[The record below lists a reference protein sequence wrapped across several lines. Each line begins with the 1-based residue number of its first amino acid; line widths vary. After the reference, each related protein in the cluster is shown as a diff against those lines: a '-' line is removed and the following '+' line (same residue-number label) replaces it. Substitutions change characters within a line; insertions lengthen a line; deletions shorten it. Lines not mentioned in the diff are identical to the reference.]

1 MNDFFNAFWREFQ
14 YKIVDLIVD
23 LANHHPLVA
32 WIILYFLGLLVLYFC
47 FKFIRHCYII
57 YNKSKN
63 IKILK
68 ISISFF
74 IPIVIVFYFLIKFTI
89 YKSNGCLVYFCI
101 FSWISTIGVIFWLC
115 DLKNLYQINH
125 KIETLKNKRS
135 KKLNL
140 KKVRI
145 R

>member
-14 YKIVDLIVD
+14 YKIVDLIVY

-68 ISISFF
+68 IGISFF
-74 IPIVIVFYFLIKFTI
+74 IPIVIVFYFIVKFTI
-89 YKSNGCLVYFCI
+89 YKSNGYLVYFCI
-101 FSWISTIGVIFWLC
+101 FSLISTISVIFGLC

-140 KKVRI
+140 KK
-145 R
+145 

>member
-1 MNDFFNAFWREFQ
+1 MNDFFNVLWREFQ
-14 YKIVDLIVD
+14 YKIVDLILY

-68 ISISFF
+68 IGILFF
-74 IPIVIVFYFLIKFTI
+74 YSYCYFFT
-89 YKSNGCLVYFCI
+89 
-101 FSWISTIGVIFWLC
+101 FS
-115 DLKNLYQINH
+115 
-125 KIETLKNKRS
+125 
-135 KKLNL
+135 LNS
-140 KKVRI
+140 
-145 R
+145 

>member
-14 YKIVDLIVD
+14 YKIVDLIVY

-68 ISISFF
+68 IGISFF
-74 IPIVIVFYFLIKFTI
+74 IPIVIVFT
-89 YKSNGCLVYFCI
+89 
-101 FSWISTIGVIFWLC
+101 FSLNSQSTNQMDI
-115 DLKNLYQINH
+115 
-125 KIETLKNKRS
+125 
-135 KKLNL
+135 
-140 KKVRI
+140 
-145 R
+145 

>member
-1 MNDFFNAFWREFQ
+1 MNDFFNVLWREFQ
-14 YKIVDLIVD
+14 YKIVDLILY

-68 ISISFF
+68 IGILFF
-74 IPIVIVFYFLIKFTI
+74 IPIVIVFYFLVKFII
-89 YKSNGCLVYFCI
+89 YKSNGYLVYFCI
-101 FSWISTIGVIFWLC
+101 FSLISTISVIFGLC